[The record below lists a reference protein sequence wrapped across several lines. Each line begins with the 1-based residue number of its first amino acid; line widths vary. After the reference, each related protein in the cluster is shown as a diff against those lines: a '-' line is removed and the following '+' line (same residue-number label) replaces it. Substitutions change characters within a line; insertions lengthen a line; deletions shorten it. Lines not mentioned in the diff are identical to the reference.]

1 MNLTDYGTKTCSL
14 DAGELQNEMKKQE
27 IMRLCAIHDGFSSQ
41 LDALVDEIIG
51 IENKIWYQ
59 KALEF
64 KDIAF
69 VKTILP
75 SLEERFALLPEEH
88 YVREVMIRMIRQLRG
103 IIKFGFDISK
113 GETK

>member
-1 MNLTDYGTKTCSL
+1 MN
-14 DAGELQNEMKKQE
+14 KKE
-27 IMRLCAIHDGFSSQ
+27 ITRLCAIHDAISGQ

-59 KALEF
+59 KALDL

-69 VKTILP
+69 IRTVLP
-75 SLEERFALLPEEH
+75 SLEERFELLPQDH
-88 YVREVMIRMIRQLRG
+88 YVREVMIRMINQLRG
-103 IIKFGFDISK
+103 IIKFGFDIST